1 MPPERPVTPM
11 PTHPAPAPVPAPPWD
26 RLRAHLLA
34 RAGDLTAAGH
44 GAEGAALLATVEAW
58 WEEQQ
63 QWNGSMAGLLSVHHE
78 INNALVG
85 VSGNAQ
91 LLLMGPAGQLAGVR
105 ERLEVVMR
113 ESQRIRDAALQLRH
127 LRTALGP
134 ANGTTAEPTQRPMRG
149 AA

>member
-1 MPPERPVTPM
+1 MTTRI
-11 PTHPAPAPVPAPPWD
+11 APAPMPVPPWES
-26 RLRAHLLA
+26 LRAHLLA
-34 RAGDLTAAGH
+34 SADELTAAGD
-44 GAEGAALLATVEAW
+44 GPAGAALRATVESW

-63 QWNGSMAGLLSVHHE
+63 RWNREIAGLLGVHHE

-91 LLLMGPAGQLAGVR
+91 LLLMSPTGQQPGVR

-113 ESQRIRDAALQLRH
+113 ESQRIRDAAAQLRG
-127 LRTALGP
+127 LRAALGAAGGP
-134 ANGTTAEPTQRPMRG
+134 DPTSHPLEG